1 MSNRPK
7 RSICWNCNIR
17 SKCKEEKIER
27 QDCKNYRPLVKCERC
42 IWYDGDQQECRNSEH
57 IFEFEHMKPD
67 DKCIYGF
74 WDIDQ
79 ALAEHEKEEML

>member
-7 RSICWNCNIR
+7 RSICWNCKRR
-17 SKCKEEKIER
+17 SECKDEKTER
-27 QDCKNYRPLVKCERC
+27 RDCENYLPLTKCEKC
-42 IWYDGDQQECRNSEH
+42 IWYDGDRQECRNPESV
-57 IFEFEHMKPD
+57 FAFLHMKPD
-67 DKCIYGF
+67 DKCIFGF